1 MKKALKWLVNG
12 LPYVFFLVAIVLII
26 QVAVSLSQGKTP
38 SVFGYSIFSVT
49 TPSMEPA
56 YMTHDLIFVKTI
68 DPDDLFED
76 DVITYYRPDDATII
90 ITHRIKT
97 ITESDNGR
105 IFTTLGDNNHGIIN
119 DWEQAIPE
127 ANIIGKVT
135 GKSTFLGKVYQTI
148 TANGINLIYGVAI
161 GIFLLIGVFEIVSIT
176 KEVKLS
182 KNTELLKTK
191 DALVE
196 EELKKLKE
204 EAEKNQMNSK

>member
-1 MKKALKWLVNG
+1 MIPVILTLNDRKDFLHEESTKMLVNG

-49 TPSMEPA
+49 TTLDGTSV
-56 YMTHDLIFVKTI
+56 HDPRPNLCQTI

-76 DVITYYRPDDATII
+76 DVITFYRPDDATII

-135 GKSTFLGKVYQTI
+135 V
-148 TANGINLIYGVAI
+148 
-161 GIFLLIGVFEIVSIT
+161 
-176 KEVKLS
+176 
-182 KNTELLKTK
+182 
-191 DALVE
+191 
-196 EELKKLKE
+196 
-204 EAEKNQMNSK
+204 NQRF